1 MLTTQQKSEI
11 IKQFGQSEQDT
22 GSTAVQV
29 ALLTE
34 DIKQLTD
41 HFKKHIHDFHSKTGL
56 MQKINKRRS
65 LLRYLKR
72 NNLDEYRQLISR
84 LGIRDQV

>member
-1 MLTTQQKSEI
+1 MLTTELKQQIVE
-11 IKQFGQSEQDT
+11 QFGKNAQDT

-34 DIKQLTD
+34 DIKHLTD
-41 HFKKHIHDFHSKTGL
+41 HFKKHVHDFHSKTGL

-72 NNLDEYRQLISR
+72 NNLDQYRELIVQ

>member
-1 MLTTQQKSEI
+1 MLTTEQKQQIVE
-11 IKQFGQSEQDT
+11 QFGQNAQDT
-22 GSTAVQV
+22 GSTSVQV

-34 DIKQLTD
+34 DIKQLTG
-41 HFKKHIHDFHSKTGL
+41 HFKEHVHDFHSKTGL
-56 MQKINKRRS
+56 MKKINKRRS

-72 NNLDEYRQLISR
+72 NNLDQYRELIAQ